1 MKRVSKAAWAAGIA
15 GVVIVAVL
23 GMRTVASQGAA
34 LEAAHGGAAAAPS
47 AEPGVVQYPANAP
60 QLASL
65 RIATAAATPMP
76 VAEPVNGRIAY
87 DESRTARIS
96 SPVLGRVLALR
107 AEVGDRVARNAP
119 LLELD
124 SPDLASADADWSK
137 AQADEVRKRLAFE
150 RSRNLFANEVIARK
164 DFEQAEAD
172 YRQATAE
179 TQRARLRMKNLQS
192 TGRENGRFA
201 LKSPIAGVVADRQ
214 ANPGMEVRPDQPNP
228 LFVVTDIEHLWVV
241 ADVPERSI
249 GNIKPGQAVSIET
262 DAFTGERFSGT
273 VDRVGVALDPV
284 THRLQVRCSVPN
296 PAHRLRPEMFARVAF
311 LISGEHRAILLP
323 NTSLVVDGIHSH
335 VFVETRPGRFERRR
349 VRVALKGNANSYID
363 AGIAPGE
370 RVVTEG
376 ALRLNAEVSGNAR

>member
-1 MKRVSKAAWAAGIA
+1 MKRISKAAWAAGIA
-15 GVVIVAVL
+15 GVVIVTVL

-34 LEAAHGGAAAAPS
+34 LEVARGGAALAAP
-47 AEPGVVQYPANAP
+47 AEPGVVQFPASAP
-60 QLASL
+60 QLSSL
-65 RIATAAATPMP
+65 RIAIAAATPMP
-76 VAEPVNGRIAY
+76 VAEPVNGRIVY

-107 AEVGDRVARNAP
+107 AEVGDHVARNAA

-124 SPDLASADADWSK
+124 SPDLAGADADWSK
-137 AQADEVRKRLAFE
+137 ARADEVRKRLAFE

-164 DFEQAEAD
+164 DFELAEAD

-192 TGRENGRFA
+192 TGLENGRFA
-201 LKSPIAGVVADRQ
+201 LRSPIAGVVADRQ

-249 GNIKPGQAVSIET
+249 DDIKPGQAVSIET
-262 DAFTGERFSGT
+262 DAFTGERFPGT
-273 VDRVGVALDPV
+273 VDRIGVALDPV
-284 THRLQVRCSVPN
+284 THRLQVRCGVPN
-296 PAHRLRPEMFARVAF
+296 PTRRLRPEMFARVAF
-311 LISGEHRAILLP
+311 LTSGEHRAIQLP

-363 AGIAPGE
+363 TGIAPGD

-376 ALRLNAEVSGNAR
+376 ALLLNAEVSSNAR

>member
-1 MKRVSKAAWAAGIA
+1 MKRMSKAAWAACIA
-15 GVVIVAVL
+15 GVAVASVL
-23 GMRTVASQGAA
+23 GMRAVASHGAA
-34 LEAAHGGAAAAPS
+34 PEAAPAS
-47 AEPGVVQYPANAP
+47 AVPASEPGVVQFPPNAP
-60 QLASL
+60 QLSSL
-65 RIATAAATPMP
+65 RVVTAASTPMP
-76 VAEPVNGRIAY
+76 VAEPVNGRITY

-137 AQADEVRKRLAFE
+137 AQADEARKRLAFE
-150 RSRNLFANEVIARK
+150 RSRNLFGNEVIARK

-172 YRQATAE
+172 YRQASAE
-179 TQRARLRMKNLQS
+179 THRTRLRMKNLQA

-228 LFVVTDIEHLWVV
+228 LFVVTDIEHLWVI

-249 GNIKPGQAVSIET
+249 GNIKPGQAISIET
-262 DAFTGERFSGT
+262 DAFSGERFAGT
-273 VDRVGVALDPV
+273 VDRVGVALDAA
-284 THRLQVRCSVPN
+284 THRLQVRCSLPN
-296 PAHRLRPEMFARVAF
+296 PTRRLRPEMFARVAF
-311 LISGEHRAILLP
+311 LTSGDHRAVQLP
-323 NTSLVVDGIHSH
+323 NTSLVVDGLYSH
-335 VFVETRPGRFERRR
+335 IFVETKKGRFERRR
-349 VRVALKGNANSYID
+349 VSVALKGNTNSYID
-363 AGIAPGE
+363 AGVTAGE

-376 ALRLNAEVSGNAR
+376 ALLLNAEVAGNAK